1 MAPAAADSAA
11 AAEPA
16 AEPSCPGRTAAEQHT
31 ALAVADLAADFDAT
45 LQLAATGPKR
55 TRSPA
60 VLPSVDVAL
69 LCISNQFSQFSKET
83 STVGSIFGTS
93 RMPDVK

>member
-1 MAPAAADSAA
+1 M
-11 AAEPA
+11 
-16 AEPSCPGRTAAEQHT
+16 
-31 ALAVADLAADFDAT
+31 ALAVADLTADFDAM

-69 LCISNQFSQFSKET
+69 LCISNQFSPQFSEET
-83 STVGSIFGTS
+83 STVGSSFGSS
-93 RMPDVK
+93 RMPDVKK